1 MIIFLLTILSLN
13 IFSKESSI
21 AGKRY
26 INYLDISFIQGIRKI
41 ENTYL
46 DSGQVNSSF
55 GFLYK
60 YNDKNSFFA
69 NISLDYEGEPVD
81 FKRSI
86 NERSINTSFTVEWR
100 RSVDKNMFRF
110 HINYSDERFKEGSI
124 STFKE
129 NIYNNT
135 KKGFGL
141 SYDINYVKDFL
152 SFGFLYRKIEFP
164 NYTDLLNEI
173 INPNYSNEG
182 GLYNNNFYR
191 FDVKLKY
198 LNYFSL
204 LAFNLQNYTNQKV
217 LNNDGTYGNDKEK
230 NKSYDFKFGLEEK
243 IFDVDLYPSVMITL
257 YRSNQNFLRFKSVS
271 DINPV
276 FVQNAYSYNEYK
288 FLIPFSYSFNNNNLD
303 FEFKY
308 TQRNYIDRNARNSN
322 NDYISEKQKDK
333 KTSLTF
339 SFSRRINK
347 ISEFIIIYSY
357 LFSSSTN
364 KYDVYF
370 PLNYNSN
377 YIAIGYKINY

>member
-13 IFSKESSI
+13 IFSEESSI
-21 AGKRY
+21 ADKRY

-60 YNDKNSFFA
+60 YDDRNSFFA

-86 NERSINTSFTVEWR
+86 NERSINTSFTGEWR
-100 RSVDKNMFRF
+100 RSIDKNMFRF

-124 STFKE
+124 NTFKE

-141 SYDINYVKDFL
+141 NYDINYVKDFL

-173 INPNYSNEG
+173 RNQNYSNEG

-243 IFDVDLYPSVMITL
+243 IFDVDLYPSIMITL

-271 DINPV
+271 DINHV
-276 FVQNAYSYNEYK
+276 FVQNAYSYNESK

-322 NDYISEKQKDK
+322 NDYISEKQKDR

-339 SFSRRINK
+339 SFSRKINK
-347 ISEFIIIYSY
+347 ISEFVIIYSY

>member
-13 IFSKESSI
+13 IFSEESSI
-21 AGKRY
+21 ADKRY

-86 NERSINTSFTVEWR
+86 NEKSINTSFTGEWR
-100 RSVDKNMFRF
+100 RSIDKNMFRF
-110 HINYSDERFKEGSI
+110 HLNYSDERFKEGSI
-124 STFKE
+124 STFKG

-141 SYDINYVKDFL
+141 NYDINYVKDFL
-152 SFGFLYRKIEFP
+152 SFGFIYRKIEFP
-164 NYTDLLNEI
+164 NYTDLLNDI
-173 INPNYSNEG
+173 RNQNYSNEG
-182 GLYNNNFYR
+182 GLYNNNLYR

-243 IFDVDLYPSVMITL
+243 IFDVDLYPSIMITL